1 MDENNELQDTE
12 LMAVVEEA
20 EAITMSDA
28 LAAPEGDSPV
38 VTMSEVETGAPP
50 APRIPAID
58 DEHHGRFLQDFGDAI
73 YNEMLNSAI
82 RLGGSTS
89 GAIAS
94 SYNVIGA
101 ITGLNAFKAYKETFV
116 APGQEVA
123 DVAREVA
130 PGGNFFE
137 QQYFGLIDAI
147 GSLVPTIPFDVMT
160 GGSTKLALVGRVLPQ
175 MERALSRIPGFA
187 LGSGWRGMVEGIQRA
202 GSVPGGVVEG
212 MVGAAENVAWGSL
225 FAASGVGLK
234 GIGKMAS
241 LGMAQSFYSAAK
253 EGRTPTGQEIT
264 DSTTQAAM
272 LGVVFTALP
281 HLAKGSQIEAE
292 KRALKRYGKR
302 AEAVKDPAE
311 ITKIVEDL
319 FSDTRI
325 RPEIRES
332 LARPFLDMMDARGSI
347 APMEFR
353 FGMWK
358 DRSKLRMYRE
368 TMERN
373 IENVAG
379 PDAKA
384 VQAETTEK
392 IKENET
398 ARARWQSA
406 IMRDVRGKEVVG
418 KGIKPGSKES
428 ALMMRYGEGRMTK
441 KELQAASPNKWGEI
455 EQAAAYCRR
464 VYDQSLDAHN
474 AVRAKYGYDPI
485 QKVPDYFRHFQEL
498 NLANEM
504 FGIMLGGKKPPTE
517 IAGVLDR
524 AKYGK
529 PFSSVE
535 YERVGGPFKEDG
547 VYALQNYIK
556 AAGQQIF
563 HLDSVQRV
571 RALEN
576 YIRQQAL
583 VNEIQIRDG
592 IPVAKLDL
600 SNFVEN
606 ISQYADLLAG
616 QPSALTKA
624 VDKNVDRPLV
634 ACIRAL
640 QRNVVANMIGDNISA
655 SFMNVLPMAQGA
667 TMLITNPKALVKGM
681 ITSGLHLHHE
691 VPFEIDGVRS
701 ELYDRR
707 HPVGFLPENWIE
719 SVVEHSFI
727 LPKVFDRFVVQT
739 LIAGKYY
746 EGRGRG
752 LNPKDAMKA
761 ADNEVSR
768 MVLDR
773 STGQVPLLM
782 AEPNLKIFTA
792 FQSEIN
798 NLWSWMVH
806 DVAGNKQNLLRTKIG
821 QMAVFAVACN
831 VINNVYEKTMGRR
844 PQLDFLYILGT
855 LFGVTESGRD
865 RDFGARLAAAG
876 KDFVGNVPFGNL
888 FVEGGRFPIASAL
901 PDITMKEVGD
911 FVSWNDPEHRILG
924 EMLRPTLY
932 WHPFGGGG
940 QVRKTWEGV
949 TAWNQG
955 YVTTPSGNVRYEVA
969 KDFANFVRGFL
980 FGKNSFPE
988 AVKYWAEPPEER
1000 D

>member
-1 MDENNELQDTE
+1 MDENNDAL
-12 LMAVVEEA
+12 APGIVEPPES

-38 VTMSEVETGAPP
+38 VTMSEVETGEPP
-50 APRIPAID
+50 APRIPSID

-89 GAIAS
+89 GAIAGIN
-94 SYNVIGA
+94 NVIGA
-101 ITGLNAFKAYKETFV
+101 ITGLNAFKVYKETFV
-116 APGQEVA
+116 APGQELA
-123 DVAREVA
+123 GAAREVA
-130 PGGNFFE
+130 PGRNSFE

-160 GGSTKLALVGRVLPQ
+160 GGATKLALTGRVLPQ
-175 MERALSRIPGFA
+175 MERALSRIPDFA

-202 GSVPGGVVEG
+202 GGVSEGVVGG
-212 MVGAAENVAWGSL
+212 MIGAAENVAWSSL
-225 FAASGVGLK
+225 FAASGVGLM

-253 EGRTPTGQEIT
+253 EGRLPSGQEIA

-272 LGVVFTALP
+272 LGVVFTVLP
-281 HLAKGSQIEAE
+281 HLAEGSRVGAE
-292 KRALKRYGKR
+292 KRVLKWYGKR

-311 ITKIVEDL
+311 ITKIVGDL

-332 LARPFLDMMDARGSI
+332 LAQPFLDMMDARGSI

-384 VQAETTEK
+384 VQAETTER

-406 IMRDVRGKEVVG
+406 IMRDVRGKEIVG
-418 KGIKPGSKES
+418 KGIRPGTKES
-428 ALMMRYGEGRMTK
+428 ALMMRYGEGRMTE
-441 KELQAASPNKWGEI
+441 KELQLASPDKWGEI

-485 QKVPDYFRHFQEL
+485 QKHPNYFRHFQEL

-535 YERVGGPFKEDG
+535 YERTGGPFKEDG

-576 YIRQQAL
+576 AIRKQAL
-583 VNEIQIRDG
+583 VNETQIRNG

-606 ISQYADLLAG
+606 LTQYADILAG
-616 QPSALTKA
+616 QPTALTTA
-624 VDKNVDRPLV
+624 VKRNVDRPLV
-634 ACIRAL
+634 AGIRAL

-655 SFMNVLPMAQGA
+655 TFMNLLPVTQGVA
-667 TMLITNPKALVKGM
+667 TTNLKALVKGM
-681 ITSGLHLHHE
+681 VSSLAHLHHE
-691 VPFEIDGVRS
+691 APFEFDGVRS
-701 ELYDRR
+701 EFYDRR
-707 HPVGFLPENWIE
+707 YPVDFLPKNWVE
-719 SVVEHSFI
+719 SAVEHSFI
-727 LPKVFDRFVVQT
+727 LPKVFDRFMIQT

-746 EGRGRG
+746 EGRGQG
-752 LNPKDAMKA
+752 LNPRDAMKA
-761 ADNEVSR
+761 ADNYTVRVVS
-768 MVLDR
+768 DR
-773 STGQVPLLM
+773 TKGQL
-782 AEPNLKIFTA
+782 PNLMSEPDLKIVTA
-792 FQSEIN
+792 FQTEIN
-798 NLWSWMVH
+798 NLWSWMAH
-806 DVAGNKQNLLRTKIG
+806 DVAGDNKVLLRTKVG

-831 VINNVYEKTMGRR
+831 VINNLYEKMMGRR
-844 PQLDFLYILGT
+844 PQFDPLYILGT
-855 LFGVTESGRD
+855 LFGVTKSGVNRGFLD
-865 RDFGARLAAAG
+865 RVAPAG
-876 KDFVGNVPFGNL
+876 KEFLGNVPMGNL
-888 FVEGGRFPIASAL
+888 FIDGGRFPLPSTL
-901 PDITMKEVGD
+901 PDMNV
-911 FVSWNDPEHRILG
+911 VLQDPEHRAMSEFLK
-924 EMLRPTLY
+924 PVLY

-949 TAWNQG
+949 TAWNRG
-955 YVTTPSGNVRYEVA
+955 YVATPSGNVRYEVA